1 MTGSESGGRVFNSL
15 AAGERDMQTAHSGC
29 VKSAGVK
36 WPAAGGLELVRRG
49 GAVSLA
55 EPRSRAFF

>member
-1 MTGSESGGRVFNSL
+1 MTGSESNGGGFLTHTVVGEL

-36 WPAAGGLELVRRG
+36 WPAAG
-49 GAVSLA
+49 
-55 EPRSRAFF
+55 

>member
-1 MTGSESGGRVFNSL
+1 VKAAAECSQTR

-36 WPAAGGLELVRRG
+36 WPAAGLSWFVGVGLIL
-49 GAVSLA
+49 
-55 EPRSRAFF
+55 

>member
-1 MTGSESGGRVFNSL
+1 MKAAAENWHCCRSEL

-36 WPAAGGLELVRRG
+36 WPAAGRVGSSGRG
-49 GAVSLA
+49 
-55 EPRSRAFF
+55 